1 MKFANL
7 LFWWGALASVIGG
20 LSLVTDDI
28 DSVLE
33 KSLYLIL
40 IALLPL
46 LCGYFWRKSIISYK
60 KVFLKE
66 DLNFKL
72 IEILNNA
79 QKGENISD
87 LSIKLNI
94 PVASVKI
101 LLESLIKSGIV
112 ITYLNRAGVSKYKIQ
127 KLADN

>member
-1 MKFANL
+1 MA
-7 LFWWGALASVIGG
+7 
-20 LSLVTDDI
+20 DDKE
-28 DSVLE
+28 SVLE
-33 KSLYLIL
+33 KSFYMIL

-46 LCGYFWRKSIISYK
+46 LCGYFWRKSIISSK

-72 IEILNNA
+72 IEILNNT

-87 LSIKLNI
+87 LSIKLNV

-101 LLESLIKSGIV
+101 VLEGLIKSGIV
-112 ITYLNRAGVSKYKIQ
+112 TTYLNRAGVSKYKIQ
-127 KLADN
+127 KSADN